1 MLGTYISIAALVLLN
16 AFFIYRIQRFIR
28 THRTWELAFVLTAF
42 GLGSVLISQNGSI
55 PPNFRFSFYV
65 LFSSF
70 LILLSFEPEIARFFH
85 RVAQSLNPKSHNRK
99 KNAIHE
105 IAQAA
110 AALSASKTGALI
122 AFERADSLLKFGDSG
137 VEINADIKKEL
148 IMTLFFKDNA
158 THDGGLLVRD
168 GRATHCGTV
177 FPLSERQHMENG
189 LGTRHRAALGLS
201 EKTDAVCLVVSEE
214 EGTISLTQ
222 DGELFYDIP
231 AKQLEAQLSKLLSGT
246 GRFKFYPFH
255 YIKHLSPKL
264 VQSNYIQF
272 TKSLT
277 EKIYEATAVFFFI
290 TLFALLDAVGIF
302 KISDLNPHPELL
314 LNRPWVF
321 VPAVLLMTNA
331 IIFLSARIVSVNG
344 INNEIKIQHR
354 FLFFPVW
361 TKMMLRENLKGITL
375 KHEKIGSNLWSL
387 VVFHKKKK
395 TYLLDRSTSAKSL
408 TENARKIKDVL
419 RF

>member
-16 AFFIYRIQRFIR
+16 GFFIYRIQRFIR
-28 THRTWELAFVLTAF
+28 THRTWELAFVLAV
-42 GLGSVLISQNGSI
+42 LGCGSI
-55 PPNFRFSFYV
+55 SIGQSESIPSNFRFIFYV

-70 LILLSFEPEIARFFH
+70 LILLSFEPEIAHFFH
-85 RVAQSLNPKSHNRK
+85 RLAQSVNPKSYNRK
-99 KNAIHE
+99 KKAIHE

-110 AALSASKTGALI
+110 ASLSASKTGALI

-137 VEINADIKKEL
+137 IEINADIKKEL

-158 THDGGLLVRD
+158 THDGGVLIRD
-168 GRATHCGTV
+168 GRATHCGAV
-177 FPLSERQHMENG
+177 FPLSERQQMENG

-214 EGTISLTQ
+214 EGTISLAQ

-231 AKQLEAQLSKLLSGT
+231 TKQLEPQLGKLLLGT
-246 GRFKFYPFH
+246 NRFKFYPFH

-272 TKSLT
+272 TKSWT
-277 EKIYEATAVFFFI
+277 EKIYEAVTVFFFI
-290 TLFALLDAVGIF
+290 ALFVLLDAIGIF

-314 LNRPWVF
+314 LNRPWVL
-321 VPAVLLMTNA
+321 VPAVLLMINA
-331 IIFLSARIVSVNG
+331 VIFLSTRLVSING
-344 INNEIKIQHR
+344 INNEVKIQHR
-354 FLFFPVW
+354 FLLFPVW
-361 TKMMLRENLKGITL
+361 TKMMLRENLKGVSL
-375 KHEKIGSNLWSL
+375 KHEKMGSNLWSL
-387 VVFHKKKK
+387 LLFHKKKR
-395 TYLLDRSTSAKSL
+395 TYLLDRSTSTKSL
-408 TENARKIKDVL
+408 ADDARKIKDVL